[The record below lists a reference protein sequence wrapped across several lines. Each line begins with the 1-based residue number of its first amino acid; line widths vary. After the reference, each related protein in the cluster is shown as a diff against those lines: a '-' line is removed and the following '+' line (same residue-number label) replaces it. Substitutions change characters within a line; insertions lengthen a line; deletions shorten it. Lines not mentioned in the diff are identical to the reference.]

1 MNVEDIADMWHAAMG
16 EVPVHTHLSPCKARA
31 AVRLILIYAER
42 ESLN

>member
-1 MNVEDIADMWHAAMG
+1 MKVEDIDDMRHAVMG

-31 AVRLILIYAER
+31 AVRLILICAER